1 MSILLTVTIGTT
13 LVLLTVILHH
23 EALRVLTHHLLP
35 RSINSHR
42 WNVSL
47 IVLVLMLAHVLE
59 IMLYAVGMFLAS
71 ELWLLGNLAG
81 EDIEIAT
88 YAYFSFACYTSL
100 GIGDIVPVGGLRL
113 LSGIEALNGL
123 MLIGWSASFLL
134 IEMRERWS

>member
-1 MSILLTVTIGTT
+1 MPILLTVLIGTT

-23 EALRVLTHHLLP
+23 EALRILTHHLLP
-35 RSINSHR
+35 RWINSHR
-42 WNVSL
+42 WHVTL

-59 IMLYAVGMFLAS
+59 IMLYAIGMFLAS
-71 ELWLLGNLAG
+71 ELWLLGNLVG

-134 IEMRERWS
+134 VEMRERWS